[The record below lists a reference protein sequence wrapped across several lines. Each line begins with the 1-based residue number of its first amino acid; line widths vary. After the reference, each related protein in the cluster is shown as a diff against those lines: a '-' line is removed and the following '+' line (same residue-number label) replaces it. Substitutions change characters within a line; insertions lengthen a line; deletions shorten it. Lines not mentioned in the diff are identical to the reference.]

1 MKFKF
6 KVQDYQTKA
15 VQSVIDVLKGQP
27 YNDHVKYTRDLGIR
41 KKKNVINYKD
51 AEGNEGIAEKVSL
64 FNAIDSELASKDIIN
79 DYYDDIE
86 NSDGFENAKLLLTDE
101 ELLKNIKHVQSIS
114 NIKESNKLV
123 KHLGR
128 CSLDI
133 EMETG
138 TGKTYVYL
146 KTIFELNKNYGFS
159 KFIVV
164 VPSIAIREGV
174 KKTFEITEEHFME
187 TYHKKARYF
196 IYDSKHLNDLDNFSK
211 DSNINVMII
220 NSQAFNTRGKDARR
234 IYEKLDEFQ
243 SRKPIDVIAAN
254 RPILIIDEPQKLGG
268 KATQESLK
276 LFNPL
281 FCLNYSATH
290 KEQHNLIYVLDAL
303 DAYNERLVKK
313 IEVKG
318 FEVKNF
324 RGTEKYLY
332 LDEIIVSSKKPPM
345 ARIEL
350 EIKYNNSINRESRI
364 FDIGDNLYVTSNNM
378 EQYKENF
385 VINEI
390 NPIEGTVT
398 FTNGL
403 VITKG
408 EIVGDISEKD
418 MRRIQIRETIA
429 SHFEKE
435 EALFNKGMKTLS
447 LFFIDEVAKYR
458 VYDEN
463 GVEKNS
469 EYAQIF
475 NEYITLLDTPYIRYL
490 KSIDAKDTHKG
501 YFSIDKKTKR
511 VVDSLVKGKGTESD
525 DVSAYDLILKNKER
539 LLSFEE
545 PTRFIFSHSALR
557 EGWDNPNVFQ
567 ICTLK
572 DSAGTY
578 IKRRQEIG
586 RGLRLCVDQSGERV
600 NDSSVNTLTVM
611 ANESYAEFVNSLQK
625 ELQEDTGV
633 RFGVIEKHSF
643 ANVKRFDN
651 EKQEEVYLGYDKSEE
666 VFDYL
671 MKNDYIDKKGNIQ
684 DKLKKEIDAF
694 DMLDIGQKKFT
705 LENTDFQEFFSG
717 IVDELN
723 HRCSVYEIK
732 DASKKQRVKLNK
744 AVIDSE
750 EFVAL
755 WEKINTKTIY
765 SVNFDSDKLIENCV
779 KRISIMEKIQ
789 APRIISRK
797 DKVDI
802 TRELGATSTLKTE
815 GAEEETYTTNYL
827 PDIIT
832 ELQNKTNLTRKT
844 VISILVGSKRLDD
857 FKRNPQKFI
866 EEVVRIIRSEL
877 RVFVTNGIKYEKID
891 DYYSVETFNSSDE
904 TLLAYLNDKVVE
916 STKSPYDY
924 TVCDSKVEERF
935 AKRFENDP
943 RVKVY
948 VKLPNW
954 FKIDTPLGNYNPDW
968 AVVIDKNG
976 EEKLYF
982 VIETKGKSDRDE
994 LRPEEKAKIVCAEKH
1009 FEALGTEA
1017 KFKAPVSDVERF
1029 MINV

>member
-1 MKFKF
+1 MKLKFKSDLKYQNEAIKSVVDIF
-6 KVQDYQTKA
+6 KGQTPMTSNFTVLTGKSLNDGQLQMGVVQSSTGIGNKLDVISEDILKNVQDIQMRNNLPR
-15 VQSVIDVLKGQP
+15 S
-27 YNDHVKYTRDLGIR
+27 
-41 KKKNVINYKD
+41 
-51 AEGNEGIAEKVSL
+51 EKL
-64 FNAIDSELASKDIIN
+64 
-79 DYYDDIE
+79 
-86 NSDGFENAKLLLTDE
+86 DGMNFT
-101 ELLKNIKHVQSIS
+101 V
-114 NIKESNKLV
+114 
-123 KHLGR
+123 
-128 CSLDI
+128 

-146 KTIFELNKNYGFS
+146 KSIYELNKQYGFK
-159 KFIVV
+159 KFVIV
-164 VPSIAIREGV
+164 VPSVAIREGV
-174 KKTFEITEEHFME
+174 DKSLQITKEHFNS
-187 TYHKKARYF
+187 
-196 IYDSKHLNDLDNFSK
+196 IYDNESAEYFVYDSSKLEQVRNFAT
-211 DSNINVMII
+211 SNAIQIMII
-220 NSQAFNTRGKDARR
+220 NIDAFRKGFEDPQKEDKANIIHRKQD
-234 IYEKLDEFQ
+234 KLNGQ
-243 SRKPIDVIAAN
+243 RPIDLIKETN
-254 RPILIIDEPQKLGG
+254 PIVIIDEPQSVDTTPKS
-268 KATQESLK
+268 KEAIASL
-276 LFNPL
+276 NPMCTL
-281 FCLNYSATH
+281 RYSATH
-290 KEQHNLIYVLDAL
+290 VDKYNMVYRLDAV
-303 DAYNERLVKK
+303 DAYEQRLVKK
-313 IEVKG
+313 IEVLSVRSEES
-318 FEVKNF
+318 FN
-324 RGTEKYLY
+324 
-332 LDEIIVSSKKPPM
+332 KPYIRLVETKERK
-345 ARIEL
+345 AKIEL
-350 EIKYNNSINRESRI
+350 DVQDKKGAVKRTSKMIKLGDDL
-364 FDIGDNLYVTSNNM
+364 FDISGEREIYRNYVVEDISWGENDEYIVINGETIWLGKAIGDIDDDIIKRFQIRKTIEEHL
-378 EQYKENF
+378 EKENRL
-385 VINEI
+385 NK
-390 NPIEGTVT
+390 
-398 FTNGL
+398 
-403 VITKG
+403 KG
-408 EIVGDISEKD
+408 IKV
-418 MRRIQIRETIA
+418 
-429 SHFEKE
+429 
-435 EALFNKGMKTLS
+435 LS
-447 LFFIDEVAKYR
+447 LFFIDKVANYRDYSKDGAIMPGKYAIMFEEE
-458 VYDEN
+458 YEN
-463 GVEKNS
+463 LIKQERFKNNINRNIS
-469 EYAQIF
+469 IGSTHNGYFAQDKKGK
-475 NEYITLLDTPYIRYL
+475 L
-490 KSIDAKDTHKG
+490 KDTKG
-501 YFSIDKKTKR
+501 NTQADEDVY
-511 VVDSLVKGKGTESD
+511 SLIMKD
-525 DVSAYDLILKNKER
+525 KER
-539 LLSFEE
+539 LLDMSN
-545 PTRFIFSHSALR
+545 PLRFIFSHSALR

-643 ANVKRFDN
+643 ANVKRYDN
-651 EKQEEVYLGYDKSEE
+651 EKQEDVYLGYDKSEE
-666 VFDYL
+666 VFKYL
-671 MKNDYIDKKGNIQ
+671 MDNSYIDKKGNIQ
-684 DKLKKEIDAF
+684 DKLKRELDA
-694 DMLDIGQKKFT
+694 LDSNDNEETKFT
-705 LENTDFQEFFSG
+705 LNGEDFQEFFVE
-717 IVDELN
+717 IVKELN

-765 SVNFDSDKLIENCV
+765 SVDFDSDKLIKNCV
-779 KRISIMEKIQ
+779 DRISKMDKIQ

-815 GAEEETYTTNYL
+815 GSEEETYTTNYL

-844 VISILVGSKRLDD
+844 VISILIGSKRLDD

-877 RVFVTNGIKYEKID
+877 RVFVTNGIKYEKIN

-924 TVCDSKVEERF
+924 TVCDSKVELKF

-994 LRPEEKAKIVCAEKH
+994 LRPEEKAKIECAEKH

-1029 MINV
+1029 MINI

>member
-1 MKFKF
+1 MKLKFKSDLKYQNEAIKSVVDIF
-6 KVQDYQTKA
+6 KGQTPMTSNFTVLTGKSLNDGQLQMGVVQSSTGIGNKLELISEDILNNVQDIQMRNNLPR
-15 VQSVIDVLKGQP
+15 S
-27 YNDHVKYTRDLGIR
+27 
-41 KKKNVINYKD
+41 
-51 AEGNEGIAEKVSL
+51 EKL
-64 FNAIDSELASKDIIN
+64 
-79 DYYDDIE
+79 
-86 NSDGFENAKLLLTDE
+86 DGMNFT
-101 ELLKNIKHVQSIS
+101 V
-114 NIKESNKLV
+114 
-123 KHLGR
+123 
-128 CSLDI
+128 

-146 KTIFELNKNYGFS
+146 KSIYELNKQYGFK
-159 KFIVV
+159 KFVIV
-164 VPSIAIREGV
+164 VPSVAIREGV
-174 KKTFEITEEHFME
+174 DKSLQITKEHFNG
-187 TYHKKARYF
+187 
-196 IYDSKHLNDLDNFSK
+196 IYDNESAEYFVYDSSKLEQVRNFAT
-211 DSNINVMII
+211 SNAIQIMII
-220 NSQAFNTRGKDARR
+220 NIDAFRKGFEDPQKEDKANIIHRKQD
-234 IYEKLDEFQ
+234 KLNGQ
-243 SRKPIDVIAAN
+243 RPIDLIKETN
-254 RPILIIDEPQKLGG
+254 PIVIIDEPQSVDTTPKS
-268 KATQESLK
+268 KEAIASL
-276 LFNPL
+276 NPMCTL
-281 FCLNYSATH
+281 RYSATH
-290 KEQHNLIYVLDAL
+290 VDKYNMVYRLDAV
-303 DAYNERLVKK
+303 DAYEQRLVKK
-313 IEVKG
+313 IEVLSVRSEES
-318 FEVKNF
+318 FN
-324 RGTEKYLY
+324 
-332 LDEIIVSSKKPPM
+332 KPYIRLIETKERK
-345 ARIEL
+345 AKIEL
-350 EIKYNNSINRESRI
+350 DVQDKKGAVKRTSKMIKLGDDL
-364 FDIGDNLYVTSNNM
+364 FDISGEREIYRNYVVEDISWGENDEYIVINGETIWLGKAIGDIDDDIIKRFQIRKTIEEHL
-378 EQYKENF
+378 EKENRL
-385 VINEI
+385 NK
-390 NPIEGTVT
+390 
-398 FTNGL
+398 
-403 VITKG
+403 KG
-408 EIVGDISEKD
+408 IKV
-418 MRRIQIRETIA
+418 
-429 SHFEKE
+429 
-435 EALFNKGMKTLS
+435 LS
-447 LFFIDEVAKYR
+447 LFFIDKVANYRDYSKDGAIIPGKYATMFEEE
-458 VYDEN
+458 YEN
-463 GVEKNS
+463 LIKQERFKNNINRNIS
-469 EYAQIF
+469 IGSTHNGYFAQDKKGK
-475 NEYITLLDTPYIRYL
+475 L
-490 KSIDAKDTHKG
+490 KDTKG
-501 YFSIDKKTKR
+501 NTQADEDVY
-511 VVDSLVKGKGTESD
+511 SLIMKD
-525 DVSAYDLILKNKER
+525 KER
-539 LLSFEE
+539 LLDMSN
-545 PTRFIFSHSALR
+545 PLRFIFSHSALR

-586 RGLRLCVDQSGERV
+586 RGLRLCVDQTGERI

-643 ANVKRFDN
+643 ANVKRYDN
-651 EKQEEVYLGYDKSEE
+651 EKQEDVYLGYDKSEE
-666 VFDYL
+666 VFKYL
-671 MKNDYIDKKGNIQ
+671 MDNSYIDKKGNIQ
-684 DKLKKEIDAF
+684 DKLKKEIDAL
-694 DMLDIGQKKFT
+694 DMFDIGQDKFT

-717 IVDELN
+717 IVDELS

-844 VISILVGSKRLDD
+844 VISILVGSKRLGD

-943 RVKVY
+943 KVKVY

-976 EEKLYF
+976 VEKLYF

>member
-1 MKFKF
+1 MKLKFKSDLKYQNEAIKSVVDIF
-6 KVQDYQTKA
+6 KGQTPMTSNFTVLTGKSLNDGQLQMGV
-15 VQSVIDVLKGQP
+15 VQSS
-27 YNDHVKYTRDLGIR
+27 TGI
-41 KKKNVINYKD
+41 
-51 AEGNEGIAEKVSL
+51 GNKL
-64 FNAIDSELASKDIIN
+64 DIISE
-79 DYYDDIE
+79 DILNNVQE
-86 NSDGFENAKLLLTDE
+86 IQMRNNLPRSEKLDGMNFT
-101 ELLKNIKHVQSIS
+101 V
-114 NIKESNKLV
+114 
-123 KHLGR
+123 
-128 CSLDI
+128 

-146 KTIFELNKNYGFS
+146 KSIYELNKQYGFK
-159 KFIVV
+159 KFVIV
-164 VPSIAIREGV
+164 VPSVAIREGV
-174 KKTFEITEEHFME
+174 DKSLQITKEHFNS
-187 TYHKKARYF
+187 
-196 IYDSKHLNDLDNFSK
+196 IYDNESAEYFVYDSSKLEQVRNFAT
-211 DSNINVMII
+211 SNAIQIMII
-220 NSQAFNTRGKDARR
+220 NIDAFRKGFEDP
-234 IYEKLDEFQ
+234 EKEDKANIIH
-243 SRKPIDVIAAN
+243 RKQDKLNGQRPIDLIKETN
-254 RPILIIDEPQKLGG
+254 PIVIIDEPQSVDTTPKS
-268 KATQESLK
+268 KEAIASL
-276 LFNPL
+276 NPMCTL
-281 FCLNYSATH
+281 RYSATH
-290 KEQHNLIYVLDAL
+290 VDKYNMVYRLDAV
-303 DAYNERLVKK
+303 DAYEQRLVKK
-313 IEVKG
+313 IEVLSVRSEES
-318 FEVKNF
+318 FN
-324 RGTEKYLY
+324 
-332 LDEIIVSSKKPPM
+332 KPYIRLVETKERK
-345 ARIEL
+345 AKIEL
-350 EIKYNNSINRESRI
+350 DVQDKKGAVKRTTKMIKLGDDL
-364 FDIGDNLYVTSNNM
+364 FDISGEREIYRNYVVEDISWGENDEYIVINGETIWLGKAIGDIDDDIIKRFQIRKTIEEHL
-378 EQYKENF
+378 EKENRL
-385 VINEI
+385 NK
-390 NPIEGTVT
+390 
-398 FTNGL
+398 
-403 VITKG
+403 KG
-408 EIVGDISEKD
+408 IKV
-418 MRRIQIRETIA
+418 
-429 SHFEKE
+429 
-435 EALFNKGMKTLS
+435 LS
-447 LFFIDEVAKYR
+447 LFFIDKVANYRDYSKDGAIIPGKYATMFEEE
-458 VYDEN
+458 YEN
-463 GVEKNS
+463 LIKQERFKNNINRNIS
-469 EYAQIF
+469 IGSTHNGYFAQDKKGK
-475 NEYITLLDTPYIRYL
+475 L
-490 KSIDAKDTHKG
+490 KDTKG
-501 YFSIDKKTKR
+501 NTQADEDAY
-511 VVDSLVKGKGTESD
+511 SLIMKD
-525 DVSAYDLILKNKER
+525 KER
-539 LLSFEE
+539 LLDMSN
-545 PTRFIFSHSALR
+545 PLRFIFSHSALR

-643 ANVKRFDN
+643 ANVKRYDN
-651 EKQEEVYLGYDKSEE
+651 EKQEDVYLGYDKSEE

-866 EEVVRIIRSEL
+866 EEVVRIIKSEL
-877 RVFVTNGIKYEKID
+877 RVFVTDGIKYEKID

-935 AKRFENDP
+935 AKRFESDP

-976 EEKLYF
+976 VEKLYF

>member
-1 MKFKF
+1 MKLKFKSDLKYQNEAIKSVVDIF
-6 KVQDYQTKA
+6 KGQTPIESNFTVLTGKSLNDGQLQMGVVQSSTGIGNKLDVISDDILKNVQDIQMRNNLPR
-15 VQSVIDVLKGQP
+15 S
-27 YNDHVKYTRDLGIR
+27 
-41 KKKNVINYKD
+41 
-51 AEGNEGIAEKVSL
+51 EKL
-64 FNAIDSELASKDIIN
+64 
-79 DYYDDIE
+79 
-86 NSDGFENAKLLLTDE
+86 DGMNFT
-101 ELLKNIKHVQSIS
+101 V
-114 NIKESNKLV
+114 
-123 KHLGR
+123 
-128 CSLDI
+128 

-146 KTIFELNKNYGFS
+146 KSIYQLNKEYGFK
-159 KFIVV
+159 KFVIV
-164 VPSIAIREGV
+164 VPSVAIREGV
-174 KKTFEITEEHFME
+174 DKSLQITKEHFNS
-187 TYHKKARYF
+187 
-196 IYDSKHLNDLDNFSK
+196 IYDNESVEYFVYDSSKLEQVRNFAT
-211 DSNINVMII
+211 SNAIEIMII
-220 NSQAFNTRGKDARR
+220 NIDAFRKGFEDPQKEDKANIIHRKQD
-234 IYEKLDEFQ
+234 KLNGQ
-243 SRKPIDVIAAN
+243 RPIDLIKETN
-254 RPILIIDEPQKLGG
+254 PIVIIDEPQSVDTTPKS
-268 KATQESLK
+268 KEAIASL
-276 LFNPL
+276 NPMCTL
-281 FCLNYSATH
+281 RYSATH
-290 KEQHNLIYVLDAL
+290 VDKYNMVYRLDAV
-303 DAYNERLVKK
+303 DAYEQRLVKK
-313 IEVKG
+313 IEVLSVRSEES
-318 FEVKNF
+318 FN
-324 RGTEKYLY
+324 
-332 LDEIIVSSKKPPM
+332 KPYIRLVE
-345 ARIEL
+345 AKERKAKIEL
-350 EIKYNNSINRESRI
+350 DVQDKKGVVKRTTKMVKFGDDL
-364 FDIGDNLYVTSNNM
+364 FDISGEREIYRNYVVEDISWGENDEYIVINGETIWLGNAIGDIDDDIIKRFQIRKTIEEHL
-378 EQYKENF
+378 EKENRL
-385 VINEI
+385 NK
-390 NPIEGTVT
+390 
-398 FTNGL
+398 
-403 VITKG
+403 KG
-408 EIVGDISEKD
+408 IKV
-418 MRRIQIRETIA
+418 
-429 SHFEKE
+429 
-435 EALFNKGMKTLS
+435 LS
-447 LFFIDEVAKYR
+447 LFFIDKVANYRYYSKDGAIIPGKYATMFEEE
-458 VYDEN
+458 YEN
-463 GVEKNS
+463 LIKQDRFKNNINRNIS
-469 EYAQIF
+469 IGSTHNGYFAQDKKGK
-475 NEYITLLDTPYIRYL
+475 L
-490 KSIDAKDTHKG
+490 KDTKG
-501 YFSIDKKTKR
+501 NTQADEDVY
-511 VVDSLVKGKGTESD
+511 SLIMKD
-525 DVSAYDLILKNKER
+525 KER
-539 LLSFEE
+539 LLDMSN
-545 PTRFIFSHSALR
+545 PLRFIFSHSALR

-586 RGLRLCVDQSGERV
+586 RGLRLCVEQSGERV

-651 EKQEEVYLGYDKSEE
+651 EKQEDVYLGYDHSEK
-666 VFDYL
+666 VYKYL
-671 MKNDYIDKKGNIQ
+671 MENDYIDKKGNIQ
-684 DKLKKEIDAF
+684 DKLKKEIDVF
-694 DMLDIGQKKFT
+694 YMLDIGEKKFT
-705 LENTDFQEFFSG
+705 LENTDFQDFFSG

-765 SVNFDSDKLIENCV
+765 SVDFDSDKLIENCIE
-779 KRISIMEKIQ
+779 RISKMDKIQ
-789 APRIISRK
+789 APRIVSRK

-916 STKSPYDY
+916 SIKSPYDY
-924 TVCDSKVEERF
+924 TVCDSNVELRF
-935 AKRFENDP
+935 AKRFESDP

-976 EEKLYF
+976 KEKLYF
-982 VIETKGKSDRDE
+982 VIETKGKNDRNE
-994 LRPEEKAKIVCAEKH
+994 LRPEEKAKIECAEKH

>member
-1 MKFKF
+1 MKLKFKSDLKYQNEAIKSVVDIF
-6 KVQDYQTKA
+6 KGQTPMTSNFTVLTGKSLNDGQLQMGVVQSSTGIGNKLDVISEDILNNVQDIQMRNNLPR
-15 VQSVIDVLKGQP
+15 S
-27 YNDHVKYTRDLGIR
+27 
-41 KKKNVINYKD
+41 
-51 AEGNEGIAEKVSL
+51 EKL
-64 FNAIDSELASKDIIN
+64 
-79 DYYDDIE
+79 
-86 NSDGFENAKLLLTDE
+86 DGMNFT
-101 ELLKNIKHVQSIS
+101 V
-114 NIKESNKLV
+114 
-123 KHLGR
+123 
-128 CSLDI
+128 

-146 KTIFELNKNYGFS
+146 KSIYELNKQYGFK
-159 KFIVV
+159 KFVIV
-164 VPSIAIREGV
+164 VPSVAIREGV
-174 KKTFEITEEHFME
+174 DKSLQITKEHFNS
-187 TYHKKARYF
+187 
-196 IYDSKHLNDLDNFSK
+196 IYDNESAEYFVYDSSKLEQVRNFAT
-211 DSNINVMII
+211 SNAIQIMII
-220 NSQAFNTRGKDARR
+220 NIDAFRKGFEDPQKEDKANIIHRKQD
-234 IYEKLDEFQ
+234 KLNGQ
-243 SRKPIDVIAAN
+243 RPIDLIKETN
-254 RPILIIDEPQKLGG
+254 PIVIIDEPQSVDTTPKS
-268 KATQESLK
+268 KEAIASL
-276 LFNPL
+276 NPMCTL
-281 FCLNYSATH
+281 RYSATH
-290 KEQHNLIYVLDAL
+290 VDKYNMVYRLDAV
-303 DAYNERLVKK
+303 DAYEQRLVKK
-313 IEVKG
+313 IEVLSVRSEES
-318 FEVKNF
+318 FN
-324 RGTEKYLY
+324 
-332 LDEIIVSSKKPPM
+332 KPYIRLVETKERK
-345 ARIEL
+345 AKIEL
-350 EIKYNNSINRESRI
+350 DVQDKKGAVKRTSKMIKLGDDL
-364 FDIGDNLYVTSNNM
+364 FDISGEREIYRNYVVEDISWGENDEYIVINGETIWLGKAIGDIDDDIIKRFQIRKTIEEHL
-378 EQYKENF
+378 EKENRL
-385 VINEI
+385 NK
-390 NPIEGTVT
+390 
-398 FTNGL
+398 
-403 VITKG
+403 KG
-408 EIVGDISEKD
+408 IKV
-418 MRRIQIRETIA
+418 
-429 SHFEKE
+429 
-435 EALFNKGMKTLS
+435 LS
-447 LFFIDEVAKYR
+447 LFFIDKVANYRDYSKDGAIMPGKYAIMFEEE
-458 VYDEN
+458 YEN
-463 GVEKNS
+463 LIKQERFKNNINRNIS
-469 EYAQIF
+469 IGSTHNGYFAQDKKGK
-475 NEYITLLDTPYIRYL
+475 L
-490 KSIDAKDTHKG
+490 KDTKG
-501 YFSIDKKTKR
+501 NTQADEDVY
-511 VVDSLVKGKGTESD
+511 SLIMKD
-525 DVSAYDLILKNKER
+525 KER
-539 LLSFEE
+539 LLDMSN
-545 PTRFIFSHSALR
+545 PLRFIFSHSALR

-643 ANVKRFDN
+643 ANVKRYDN
-651 EKQEEVYLGYDKSEE
+651 EKQEDVYLGYDKSEE
-666 VFDYL
+666 VFKYL
-671 MKNDYIDKKGNIQ
+671 MDNSYIDKKGNIQ
-684 DKLKKEIDAF
+684 DKLKRELDA
-694 DMLDIGQKKFT
+694 LDSNDNEETKFT
-705 LENTDFQEFFSG
+705 LNGEDFQEFFVE
-717 IVDELN
+717 IVKELN

-765 SVNFDSDKLIENCV
+765 SVDFDSDKLIKNCV
-779 KRISIMEKIQ
+779 DRISKMDKIQ

-815 GAEEETYTTNYL
+815 GSEEETYTTNYL

-844 VISILVGSKRLDD
+844 VISILIGSKRLDD

-877 RVFVTNGIKYEKID
+877 RVFVTNGIKYEKIN

-924 TVCDSKVEERF
+924 TVCDSKVELKF

-994 LRPEEKAKIVCAEKH
+994 LRPEEKAKIECAEKH

-1029 MINV
+1029 MINI

>member
-1 MKFKF
+1 MKLKFKSDLKYQNEAIKSVVDIF
-6 KVQDYQTKA
+6 KGQTPMTSNFTVLTGKSLNDGQLQMGV
-15 VQSVIDVLKGQP
+15 VQSS
-27 YNDHVKYTRDLGIR
+27 TGI
-41 KKKNVINYKD
+41 
-51 AEGNEGIAEKVSL
+51 GNKLELI
-64 FNAIDSELASKDIIN
+64 SEDI
-79 DYYDDIE
+79 
-86 NSDGFENAKLLLTDE
+86 L
-101 ELLKNIKHVQSIS
+101 S
-114 NIKESNKLV
+114 NIQDIQMRNNLPRSEKLEGMNFTV
-123 KHLGR
+123 
-128 CSLDI
+128 

-146 KTIFELNKNYGFS
+146 KSIYELNKQYGFK
-159 KFIVV
+159 KFVIV
-164 VPSIAIREGV
+164 VPSVAIREGV
-174 KKTFEITEEHFME
+174 DKSLQITKEHFNS
-187 TYHKKARYF
+187 
-196 IYDSKHLNDLDNFSK
+196 IYDNESAEYFVYDSSKLEQVRNFAT
-211 DSNINVMII
+211 SNTIEIMII
-220 NSQAFNTRGKDARR
+220 NIDAFRKGFEDP
-234 IYEKLDEFQ
+234 EKEDKANIIH
-243 SRKPIDVIAAN
+243 RKQDKLNGQRPIDLIKETN
-254 RPILIIDEPQKLGG
+254 PIVIIDEPQSVDTTPKS
-268 KATQESLK
+268 KEAIASL
-276 LFNPL
+276 NPMCTL
-281 FCLNYSATH
+281 RYSATH
-290 KEQHNLIYVLDAL
+290 VDKYNMVYRLDAV
-303 DAYNERLVKK
+303 DAYEQRLVKK
-313 IEVKG
+313 IEVLSVRSEES
-318 FEVKNF
+318 FN
-324 RGTEKYLY
+324 
-332 LDEIIVSSKKPPM
+332 KPYIRLVETKERK
-345 ARIEL
+345 AKIEL
-350 EIKYNNSINRESRI
+350 DVQDKKGAVKRTTKMIKLGDDL
-364 FDIGDNLYVTSNNM
+364 FDISGEREIYRNYVVEDISWGENDEYIVINGETIWLGKAIGDIDDDIIKRFQIRKTIEEHL
-378 EQYKENF
+378 EKENRL
-385 VINEI
+385 NK
-390 NPIEGTVT
+390 
-398 FTNGL
+398 
-403 VITKG
+403 KG
-408 EIVGDISEKD
+408 IKV
-418 MRRIQIRETIA
+418 
-429 SHFEKE
+429 
-435 EALFNKGMKTLS
+435 LS
-447 LFFIDEVAKYR
+447 LFFIDKVANYRDYSKDGAIIPGKYATMFEEE
-458 VYDEN
+458 YEN
-463 GVEKNS
+463 LIKQDRFKNNINRNIS
-469 EYAQIF
+469 IGSTHNGYFAQDKKGK
-475 NEYITLLDTPYIRYL
+475 L
-490 KSIDAKDTHKG
+490 KDTKG
-501 YFSIDKKTKR
+501 NTQADEDVY
-511 VVDSLVKGKGTESD
+511 SLIMKD
-525 DVSAYDLILKNKER
+525 KER
-539 LLSFEE
+539 LLDMSN
-545 PTRFIFSHSALR
+545 PLRFIFSHSALR

-943 RVKVY
+943 KVKVY

-976 EEKLYF
+976 VEKLYF

>member
-1 MKFKF
+1 MKLKFKSDLKYQNEAIRSVVDIF
-6 KVQDYQTKA
+6 KGQTPMTSNFTVLTGKSLNDGQLQMGVVQSSTGIGNKLELISEDILNNVQDIQMRNNLPR
-15 VQSVIDVLKGQP
+15 S
-27 YNDHVKYTRDLGIR
+27 
-41 KKKNVINYKD
+41 
-51 AEGNEGIAEKVSL
+51 EKL
-64 FNAIDSELASKDIIN
+64 
-79 DYYDDIE
+79 
-86 NSDGFENAKLLLTDE
+86 DGMNFT
-101 ELLKNIKHVQSIS
+101 V
-114 NIKESNKLV
+114 
-123 KHLGR
+123 
-128 CSLDI
+128 

-146 KTIFELNKNYGFS
+146 KSIYELNKQYGFK
-159 KFIVV
+159 KFVIV
-164 VPSIAIREGV
+164 VPSVAIREGV
-174 KKTFEITEEHFME
+174 DKSLQITKEHFNS
-187 TYHKKARYF
+187 
-196 IYDSKHLNDLDNFSK
+196 IYDNESAEYFVYDSSKLEQVRNFAT
-211 DSNINVMII
+211 SNAIQIMII
-220 NSQAFNTRGKDARR
+220 NIDAFRKGFEDPQKEDKANIIHRKQD
-234 IYEKLDEFQ
+234 KLNGQ
-243 SRKPIDVIAAN
+243 RPIDLIKETN
-254 RPILIIDEPQKLGG
+254 PIVIIDEPQSVDTTPKS
-268 KATQESLK
+268 KEAIASL
-276 LFNPL
+276 NPMCTL
-281 FCLNYSATH
+281 RYSATH
-290 KEQHNLIYVLDAL
+290 VDKYNMVYRLDAV
-303 DAYNERLVKK
+303 DAYEQRLVKK
-313 IEVKG
+313 IEVLSVRSEES
-318 FEVKNF
+318 FN
-324 RGTEKYLY
+324 
-332 LDEIIVSSKKPPM
+332 KPYIRLVETKERK
-345 ARIEL
+345 AKIEL
-350 EIKYNNSINRESRI
+350 DVQDKKGVVKRTSKMIKLGDDL
-364 FDIGDNLYVTSNNM
+364 FDISGEREIYRNYVVEDISWGENDEYIVINGETIWLNKAIGDIDDDIIKRFQIRKTIEEHL
-378 EQYKENF
+378 EKENRL
-385 VINEI
+385 NK
-390 NPIEGTVT
+390 
-398 FTNGL
+398 
-403 VITKG
+403 KG
-408 EIVGDISEKD
+408 IKV
-418 MRRIQIRETIA
+418 
-429 SHFEKE
+429 
-435 EALFNKGMKTLS
+435 LS
-447 LFFIDEVAKYR
+447 LFFIDKVANYRDYSKDGAIIPGKYATMFEEE
-458 VYDEN
+458 YEN
-463 GVEKNS
+463 LIKQERFKNNINRNIS
-469 EYAQIF
+469 IGSTHNGYFAQDKKGK
-475 NEYITLLDTPYIRYL
+475 L
-490 KSIDAKDTHKG
+490 KDTKG
-501 YFSIDKKTKR
+501 NTQADEDVY
-511 VVDSLVKGKGTESD
+511 SLIMKD
-525 DVSAYDLILKNKER
+525 KER
-539 LLSFEE
+539 LLDMSN
-545 PTRFIFSHSALR
+545 PLRFIFSHSALR

-666 VFDYL
+666 VFKYL
-671 MKNDYIDKKGNIQ
+671 MDNSYIDKKGNIQ
-684 DKLKKEIDAF
+684 DKLKKEIDAL
-694 DMLDIGQKKFT
+694 DMFDIGQDKFT

-717 IVDELN
+717 IVDELS

-765 SVNFDSDKLIENCV
+765 SVNFDSNKLIENCIE
-779 KRISIMEKIQ
+779 RISKMARIEAPKIV
-789 APRIISRK
+789 SRK
-797 DKVDI
+797 DTVNI
-802 TRELGATSTLKTE
+802 TRELGATSKFKAE
-815 GAEEETYTTNYL
+815 SSEEESYTTNYL

-924 TVCDSKVEERF
+924 TVCDSKVELKF

>member
-1 MKFKF
+1 MKLKFKSDLKYQNEAIKSVVDIF
-6 KVQDYQTKA
+6 KGQTPMTSNFTVLTGKSLNDGQLQMGVVQSSTGIGNKLDVISDDILKNVQDIQMRNNLPR
-15 VQSVIDVLKGQP
+15 S
-27 YNDHVKYTRDLGIR
+27 
-41 KKKNVINYKD
+41 
-51 AEGNEGIAEKVSL
+51 EKL
-64 FNAIDSELASKDIIN
+64 DSMN
-79 DYYDDIE
+79 
-86 NSDGFENAKLLLTDE
+86 FT
-101 ELLKNIKHVQSIS
+101 V
-114 NIKESNKLV
+114 
-123 KHLGR
+123 
-128 CSLDI
+128 

-146 KTIFELNKNYGFS
+146 KSIYELNKQYGFK
-159 KFIVV
+159 KFVIV
-164 VPSIAIREGV
+164 VPSVAIREGV
-174 KKTFEITEEHFME
+174 DKSLQITKEHFNS
-187 TYHKKARYF
+187 
-196 IYDSKHLNDLDNFSK
+196 IYDNESAEYFVYDSSKLEQVRNFAT
-211 DSNINVMII
+211 SNAIQIMII
-220 NSQAFNTRGKDARR
+220 NIDAFRKGFVDPQKEDKANIIHRR
-234 IYEKLDEFQ
+234 QDKLNGQ
-243 SRKPIDVIAAN
+243 RPIDLIKETN
-254 RPILIIDEPQKLGG
+254 PIVIIDEPQSVDTTPKS
-268 KATQESLK
+268 KEAINSL
-276 LFNPL
+276 NPMCTL
-281 FCLNYSATH
+281 RYSATH
-290 KEQHNLIYVLDAL
+290 VDKYNMVYRLDAV
-303 DAYNERLVKK
+303 DAYEQRLVKK
-313 IEVKG
+313 IEVLSVRSEES
-318 FEVKNF
+318 FN
-324 RGTEKYLY
+324 
-332 LDEIIVSSKKPPM
+332 KPYIKLIETKERK
-345 ARIEL
+345 AKIEL
-350 EIKYNNSINRESRI
+350 DVQDKKGVVKRTTKMIKLGDDL
-364 FDIGDNLYVTSNNM
+364 FDISGEREIYRNYVVEDISWGLNDEYIIINGETIWLGDAIGDIDDDIIKRFQIRKTIEEHL
-378 EQYKENF
+378 EKENRL
-385 VINEI
+385 NK
-390 NPIEGTVT
+390 
-398 FTNGL
+398 
-403 VITKG
+403 KG
-408 EIVGDISEKD
+408 IKV
-418 MRRIQIRETIA
+418 
-429 SHFEKE
+429 
-435 EALFNKGMKTLS
+435 LS
-447 LFFIDEVAKYR
+447 LFFIDKVANYRDYSKDGVIIPGKYATMFEEE
-458 VYDEN
+458 YEN
-463 GVEKNS
+463 LIKQDRFKNNINRNIS
-469 EYAQIF
+469 IGSTHNGYFAQDKKGK
-475 NEYITLLDTPYIRYL
+475 L
-490 KSIDAKDTHKG
+490 KDTKG
-501 YFSIDKKTKR
+501 NTQADEDVY
-511 VVDSLVKGKGTESD
+511 SLIMKD
-525 DVSAYDLILKNKER
+525 KER
-539 LLSFEE
+539 LLDMSN
-545 PTRFIFSHSALR
+545 PLRFIFSHSALR

-643 ANVKRFDN
+643 ANVKRYDN
-651 EKQEEVYLGYDKSEE
+651 EKQEYIYLGYDKSED
-666 VFDYL
+666 VFNYL
-671 MKNDYIDKKGNIQ
+671 MDNSYIDKKGNIQ
-684 DKLKKEIDAF
+684 DKLKKEIDAL
-694 DMLDIGQKKFT
+694 DMFDIGEKRFT
-705 LENTDFQEFFSG
+705 LENTDIQDFFRE

-779 KRISIMEKIQ
+779 ERISKMDKIQ

-815 GAEEETYTTNYL
+815 DSEEEMYTTNYL

-877 RVFVTNGIKYEKID
+877 RVFVTNGIKYKKID

-904 TLLAYLNDKVVE
+904 TLLAYLNDKVIE
-916 STKSPYDY
+916 SSKSPYDY
-924 TVCDSKVEERF
+924 TVCDSNVELKF

-976 EEKLYF
+976 VEKLYF
-982 VIETKGKSDRDE
+982 VIETKGKNDRDE
-994 LRPEEKAKIVCAEKH
+994 LRPEEKAKIECAEKH

-1017 KFKAPVSDVERF
+1017 NFKAPVSDVEKF
-1029 MINV
+1029 MVNEI

>member
-1 MKFKF
+1 MKLKFKSDLKYQNEAIRSVVDIF
-6 KVQDYQTKA
+6 KGQTPMTSNFTVLTGKSLNDGQLQMGVVQSSTGIGNKLELISEDILNNVQDIQMRNNLPR
-15 VQSVIDVLKGQP
+15 S
-27 YNDHVKYTRDLGIR
+27 
-41 KKKNVINYKD
+41 
-51 AEGNEGIAEKVSL
+51 EKL
-64 FNAIDSELASKDIIN
+64 
-79 DYYDDIE
+79 
-86 NSDGFENAKLLLTDE
+86 DGMNFT
-101 ELLKNIKHVQSIS
+101 V
-114 NIKESNKLV
+114 
-123 KHLGR
+123 
-128 CSLDI
+128 

-146 KTIFELNKNYGFS
+146 KSIYELNKQYGFK
-159 KFIVV
+159 KFVIV
-164 VPSIAIREGV
+164 VPSVAIREGV
-174 KKTFEITEEHFME
+174 DKSLQITKEHFNS
-187 TYHKKARYF
+187 
-196 IYDSKHLNDLDNFSK
+196 IYDNESAEYFVYDSSKLEQVRNFAT
-211 DSNINVMII
+211 SNAIQIMII
-220 NSQAFNTRGKDARR
+220 NIDAFRKGFEDP
-234 IYEKLDEFQ
+234 EKEDKANIIH
-243 SRKPIDVIAAN
+243 RKQDKLNGQRPIDLIKETN
-254 RPILIIDEPQKLGG
+254 PIVIIDEPQSVDTTPKS
-268 KATQESLK
+268 KEAIASL
-276 LFNPL
+276 NPMCTL
-281 FCLNYSATH
+281 RYSATH
-290 KEQHNLIYVLDAL
+290 VDKYNMVYRLDAV
-303 DAYNERLVKK
+303 DAYEQRLVKK
-313 IEVKG
+313 IEVLSVRSEESFNKPYIRLI
-318 FEVKNF
+318 ETK
-324 RGTEKYLY
+324 EK
-332 LDEIIVSSKKPPM
+332 KAK
-345 ARIEL
+345 IEL
-350 EIKYNNSINRESRI
+350 DVQDKKGVVKRTTKMIKFGDDL
-364 FDIGDNLYVTSNNM
+364 FDISGEREIYRNYVVEDISWGENDEYIVINGETIWLNKAIGDIDDDIIKRFQIRKTIEEHL
-378 EQYKENF
+378 EKENR
-385 VINEI
+385 
-390 NPIEGTVT
+390 
-398 FTNGL
+398 L
-403 VITKG
+403 
-408 EIVGDISEKD
+408 
-418 MRRIQIRETIA
+418 
-429 SHFEKE
+429 
-435 EALFNKGMKTLS
+435 NKRGIKVLS
-447 LFFIDEVAKYR
+447 LFFIDKVANYRDYSKDGAIIPGKYATMFEEE
-458 VYDEN
+458 YEN
-463 GVEKNS
+463 LIKQDRFKNNINRNIS
-469 EYAQIF
+469 IGSTHNGYFAQDKKGK
-475 NEYITLLDTPYIRYL
+475 L
-490 KSIDAKDTHKG
+490 KDTKG
-501 YFSIDKKTKR
+501 NTQADEDVY
-511 VVDSLVKGKGTESD
+511 SLIMKD
-525 DVSAYDLILKNKER
+525 KER
-539 LLSFEE
+539 LLDMSN
-545 PTRFIFSHSALR
+545 PLRFIFSHSALR

-844 VISILVGSKRLDD
+844 VISILVGSKRLGD

-943 RVKVY
+943 KVKVY

>member
-1 MKFKF
+1 MKLKFKSDLKYQNEAIKSVVDIF
-6 KVQDYQTKA
+6 KGQTPMTSNFTVLTGKSLNDGQVQMGVVQSSTGIGNKLDVISDDILKNVQDIQMRNNLPR
-15 VQSVIDVLKGQP
+15 S
-27 YNDHVKYTRDLGIR
+27 
-41 KKKNVINYKD
+41 
-51 AEGNEGIAEKVSL
+51 EKL
-64 FNAIDSELASKDIIN
+64 
-79 DYYDDIE
+79 
-86 NSDGFENAKLLLTDE
+86 DGMNFT
-101 ELLKNIKHVQSIS
+101 
-114 NIKESNKLV
+114 
-123 KHLGR
+123 
-128 CSLDI
+128 I

-146 KTIFELNKNYGFS
+146 KSIYELNKQYGFK
-159 KFIVV
+159 KFVIV
-164 VPSIAIREGV
+164 VPSVAIREGV
-174 KKTFEITEEHFME
+174 DKSLQITKEHFNG
-187 TYHKKARYF
+187 
-196 IYDSKHLNDLDNFSK
+196 IYDNESVEYFVYDSSKLEQVRNFAT
-211 DSNINVMII
+211 SNAIQIMII
-220 NSQAFNTRGKDARR
+220 NIDAFRKGFEDP
-234 IYEKLDEFQ
+234 EKEDKANIIH
-243 SRKPIDVIAAN
+243 RKQDKLNGQRPIDLIKETN
-254 RPILIIDEPQKLGG
+254 PIVIIDEPQSVDTTPKS
-268 KATQESLK
+268 KEAIASL
-276 LFNPL
+276 NPMCTL
-281 FCLNYSATH
+281 RYSATH
-290 KEQHNLIYVLDAL
+290 VDKYNMVYRLDAV
-303 DAYNERLVKK
+303 DAYEQRLVKK
-313 IEVKG
+313 IEVLSVRSEES
-318 FEVKNF
+318 FN
-324 RGTEKYLY
+324 
-332 LDEIIVSSKKPPM
+332 KPYIRLVETKERK
-345 ARIEL
+345 AKIEL
-350 EIKYNNSINRESRI
+350 DVQDKKGAVKRTTKMIKLGDDL
-364 FDIGDNLYVTSNNM
+364 FDISGEREIYRNYVVEDISWGENDEYIVINGETIWLNKAIGDIDDDIIKRFQIRKTIEEHL
-378 EQYKENF
+378 EKENRL
-385 VINEI
+385 NK
-390 NPIEGTVT
+390 
-398 FTNGL
+398 
-403 VITKG
+403 KG
-408 EIVGDISEKD
+408 IKV
-418 MRRIQIRETIA
+418 
-429 SHFEKE
+429 
-435 EALFNKGMKTLS
+435 LS
-447 LFFIDEVAKYR
+447 LFFIDKVANYRDYSKDGAIIPGKYATMFEEE
-458 VYDEN
+458 YEN
-463 GVEKNS
+463 LIKQERFKNNINRNIS
-469 EYAQIF
+469 IGSTHNGYFAQDKKGK
-475 NEYITLLDTPYIRYL
+475 L
-490 KSIDAKDTHKG
+490 KDTKG
-501 YFSIDKKTKR
+501 NTQADEDVY
-511 VVDSLVKGKGTESD
+511 SLIMKD
-525 DVSAYDLILKNKER
+525 KER
-539 LLSFEE
+539 LLDMSN
-545 PTRFIFSHSALR
+545 PLRFIFSHSALR

-643 ANVKRFDN
+643 ANVKRYDN
-651 EKQEEVYLGYDKSEE
+651 EKQEDVYLGYDKSEE
-666 VFDYL
+666 VFKYL
-671 MKNDYIDKKGNIQ
+671 MDNSYIDKKGNIQ
-684 DKLKKEIDAF
+684 DKLKKEIDAL
-694 DMLDIGQKKFT
+694 DMFDIGQDKFT

-717 IVDELN
+717 IVDELS

-765 SVNFDSDKLIENCV
+765 SVNFDSDKLIENCIE
-779 KRISIMEKIQ
+779 RISKMDKIQ

-797 DKVDI
+797 DKVNI
-802 TRELGATSTLKTE
+802 TRELGATSELKTE
-815 GAEEETYTTNYL
+815 GSEEETYTTNYL

-943 RVKVY
+943 KVKVY

>member
-1 MKFKF
+1 MKLKFKSNLKYQNEAIKSVVDIF
-6 KVQDYQTKA
+6 KGQTPMTSNFTVLTGKSLNDGQLQMGV
-15 VQSVIDVLKGQP
+15 VQSSTGIGNKLDVISEDIL
-27 YNDHVKYTRDLGIR
+27 
-41 KKKNVINYKD
+41 KNVQEIQMRN
-51 AEGNEGIAEKVSL
+51 NLPRSEKL
-64 FNAIDSELASKDIIN
+64 
-79 DYYDDIE
+79 
-86 NSDGFENAKLLLTDE
+86 DGMNFT
-101 ELLKNIKHVQSIS
+101 V
-114 NIKESNKLV
+114 
-123 KHLGR
+123 
-128 CSLDI
+128 

-146 KTIFELNKNYGFS
+146 KSIYELNKQYGFK
-159 KFIVV
+159 KFIIV
-164 VPSIAIREGV
+164 VPSVAIREGV
-174 KKTFEITEEHFME
+174 DNSLRITKEHFNS
-187 TYHKKARYF
+187 
-196 IYDSKHLNDLDNFSK
+196 IYDNESVEYFVYDSSKLEQVRNFAT
-211 DSNINVMII
+211 SNSIQIMII
-220 NSQAFNTRGKDARR
+220 NIDAFRKGFVDP
-234 IYEKLDEFQ
+234 EKEDKANIIH
-243 SRKPIDVIAAN
+243 RKQDKLNGQRPIDLIKETN
-254 RPILIIDEPQKLGG
+254 PIVIIDEPQSVDTTPKS
-268 KATQESLK
+268 KEAIISL
-276 LFNPL
+276 NPMCTL
-281 FCLNYSATH
+281 RYSATH
-290 KEQHNLIYVLDAL
+290 VDKYNMVYRLDAV
-303 DAYNERLVKK
+303 DAYEQRLVKK
-313 IEVKG
+313 IEVLSVRSEDSFNKPYIRLV
-318 FEVKNF
+318 ETK
-324 RGTEKYLY
+324 EK
-332 LDEIIVSSKKPPM
+332 KAK
-345 ARIEL
+345 IEL
-350 EIKYNNSINRESRI
+350 DVQDKKGVVKRTTKMIKQGDDL
-364 FDIGDNLYVTSNNM
+364 FDISGEREIYRKHLVENISWGENNEYIVINGETIGLNKAIGDIDDDIIKRFQIRKTIEEHL
-378 EQYKENF
+378 EKENRL
-385 VINEI
+385 NK
-390 NPIEGTVT
+390 
-398 FTNGL
+398 
-403 VITKG
+403 KG
-408 EIVGDISEKD
+408 IKV
-418 MRRIQIRETIA
+418 
-429 SHFEKE
+429 
-435 EALFNKGMKTLS
+435 LS
-447 LFFIDEVAKYR
+447 LFFIDKVANYRDYSKDGAIIPGKYATMFEEE
-458 VYDEN
+458 YEN
-463 GVEKNS
+463 LIRQDRFKNNINRNIS
-469 EYAQIF
+469 IGSTHNGYFAQDKKGK
-475 NEYITLLDTPYIRYL
+475 L
-490 KSIDAKDTHKG
+490 KDTKG
-501 YFSIDKKTKR
+501 NTQADEDVYNSIMKDKE
-511 VVDSLVKGKGTESD
+511 G
-525 DVSAYDLILKNKER
+525 
-539 LLSFEE
+539 LLNMSN
-545 PTRFIFSHSALR
+545 PLRFIFSHSALR

-572 DSAGTY
+572 DTAGTY

-643 ANVKRFDN
+643 ANVKRYDN
-651 EKQEEVYLGYDKSEE
+651 EKQEDVYLGYDKSEE
-666 VFDYL
+666 VFKYL
-671 MKNDYIDKKGNIQ
+671 MDNSYIDKKGNIQ
-684 DKLKKEIDAF
+684 DKLKKEIDAL
-694 DMLDIGQKKFT
+694 DMFDIGQDKFT

-765 SVNFDSDKLIENCV
+765 SVNFDSDKLIESCIE
-779 KRISIMEKIQ
+779 RISKMAKIE
-789 APRIISRK
+789 APKIVSRK
-797 DKVDI
+797 DKVNI
-802 TRELGATSTLKTE
+802 TRELGATSKFKAE
-815 GAEEETYTTNYL
+815 SSEEETYTTNYL

-924 TVCDSKVEERF
+924 TVCDSKVELKF

-943 RVKVY
+943 KVKVY

-976 EEKLYF
+976 VEKLYF

-994 LRPEEKAKIVCAEKH
+994 LRPEEKAKIECAEKH

-1017 KFKAPVSDVERF
+1017 KFKAPVYDVERF